1 MRTIQNKESVQ
12 IVKGSL
18 AERAIIGKLSIS
30 LWQGNKLDKQV
41 TEETQYNKEVK
52 NKKAMRVYK
61 SLFVD
66 NPYLSEIV
74 SIATRSRTW
83 YELNSL
89 PWKDNG
95 KRLIP
100 ATKLPDTQKAISDL
114 SIAFENACQR
124 FFDNYYA
131 EIDRIKNDKLLG
143 KMFNEDDYPSLSEIK
158 KKFAFS
164 FSLEPIADPS
174 DFRVQVNQSDLEKYA
189 QSLIEIE
196 TEANKE
202 LWERLYK
209 AVNHI
214 VEKLNGDERL
224 FESMITN
231 VEELT
236 EVIPSLNI
244 SGDSKL
250 SRIVKIVKRSVSNID
265 IDDCRKDKGI
275 RKETAE
281 EIKDILNDME
291 GYF

>member
-1 MRTIQNKESVQ
+1 MRTTAHKETNQV
-12 IVKGSL
+12 VKGSL

-30 LWQGNKLDKQV
+30 LWQGNKLDKAV

-74 SIATRSRTW
+74 SIATRSRNW

-100 ATKLPDTQKAISDL
+100 AMKLTDTQKAICDMA
-114 SIAFENACQR
+114 IAFENACQR
-124 FFDNYYA
+124 FFDNYYS
-131 EIDRIKNDKLLG
+131 EIEKIKNDKVLG
-143 KMFNEDDYPSLSEIK
+143 KVFNEDDYPSLSEVQ

-164 FSLEPIADPS
+164 FEIEPIADPS

-209 AVNHI
+209 AVNHM
-214 VEKLNGDERL
+214 VEKLNSDERL

-236 EVIPSLNI
+236 EIIPSLNI

-250 SRIVKIVKRSVSNID
+250 SKIVKTVKRVVANVD
-265 IDDCRKDKGI
+265 IDDCRKDKDI

-281 EIKDILNDME
+281 EIKEILSDME